1 MDWLRKNPA
10 LAGMGGLAGL
20 AVLAFLA
27 FGVFGIQTKFT
38 NDTVAEDNPF
48 AASEGMSGNPSDAT
62 SEELAADMNE
72 AMLDQQTEVEVAEEM
87 PEMPEISTLASGMF
101 EGRSHPAVG
110 TAVVLTDGNQT
121 FLRFED
127 DFATDNGPD
136 LNVYL
141 STAPITADSGEFD
154 DDFIDLGDMKG
165 NIGAQNYEVDPS
177 VDLSRYQTVVVWC
190 VRFGVAFGAAPL
202 DAG

>member
-1 MDWLRKNPA
+1 MDFLRKNPA
-10 LAGMGGLAGL
+10 GAGIGGLIGL
-20 AVLAFLA
+20 AVIAYLA

-38 NDTVAEDNPF
+38 NDTVAEADPF
-48 AASEGMSGNPSDAT
+48 AVSEGMSGNESDAT

-72 AMLDQQTEVEVAEEM
+72 AMEGQEVEVEVADEM
-87 PEMPEISTLASGMF
+87 PDMPEISTLSTSMF

-127 DFATDNGPD
+127 DFETDNGPD
-136 LNVYL
+136 LNIYL

-165 NIGAQNYEVDPS
+165 NIGAQNYEIDPS
-177 VDLSRYQTVVVWC
+177 VDLSQYQTVVVWC
-190 VRFGVAFGAAPL
+190 VRFGVAFGAAEL
-202 DAG
+202 SVS